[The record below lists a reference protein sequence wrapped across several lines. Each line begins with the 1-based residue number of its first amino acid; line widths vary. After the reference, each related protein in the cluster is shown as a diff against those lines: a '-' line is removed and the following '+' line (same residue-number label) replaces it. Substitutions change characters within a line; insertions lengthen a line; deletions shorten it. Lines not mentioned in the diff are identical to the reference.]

1 MARQTAMLVT
11 FILAVLGFVLVQAS
25 QGASGI
31 SLVLIFF
38 YGLLPAAFLA
48 IMVGAAIP
56 SKDDH

>member
-1 MARQTAMLVT
+1 MLVT